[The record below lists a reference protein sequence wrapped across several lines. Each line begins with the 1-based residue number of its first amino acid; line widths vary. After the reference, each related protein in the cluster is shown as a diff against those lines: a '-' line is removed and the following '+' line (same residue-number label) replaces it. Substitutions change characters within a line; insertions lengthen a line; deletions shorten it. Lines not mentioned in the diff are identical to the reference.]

1 MDRSPHRQHLILAWG
16 VACALIAFTG
26 CHQILAT
33 AVFLWSGVETPAEYA
48 GLEAR
53 RVVVICRPPSS
64 LEYRDAGAARD
75 LAKRVGMLIRQNV
88 PEVDVVD
95 ARDVENWADESDVDD
110 FEDLADALNADVVV
124 RIELE
129 DFDLYKG
136 QTLYQGRA
144 SVSLSVYDVTEGRRV
159 VWEKSMGETLFPENS
174 AVPAQ
179 EKAVHAFRRQFLD
192 VLAEKVACH
201 FYDHDPRHMF
211 AIDAAAHR

>member
-1 MDRSPHRQHLILAWG
+1 MGRSPHRQHRILASCAACLL
-16 VACALIAFTG
+16 VALTG

-33 AVFLWSGVETPAEYA
+33 AVYFWSGVETPAEYA
-48 GLEAR
+48 GLEAK

-75 LAKRVGMLIRQNV
+75 LAKRVGRLIRQNV

-110 FEDLADALNADVVV
+110 FEDLADALDAEMVV
-124 RIELE
+124 RIDLE

-144 SVSLSVYDVTEGRRV
+144 SVSLSVYDMAKGRRV
-159 VWEKSMGETLFPENS
+159 AWEKSMGETLFPENS

-179 EKAVHAFRRQFLD
+179 EKAVHAFRRQFLN
-192 VLAEKVACH
+192 VLAEKVARH